1 MCIGGGSAG
10 GNSDPQRL
18 STLVAR
24 EDFARLATEVIQVE
38 LRRGPTRK
46 SVLKRMDSA
55 VPRQQ

>member
-1 MCIGGGSAG
+1 M
-10 GNSDPQRL
+10 
-18 STLVAR
+18 AR